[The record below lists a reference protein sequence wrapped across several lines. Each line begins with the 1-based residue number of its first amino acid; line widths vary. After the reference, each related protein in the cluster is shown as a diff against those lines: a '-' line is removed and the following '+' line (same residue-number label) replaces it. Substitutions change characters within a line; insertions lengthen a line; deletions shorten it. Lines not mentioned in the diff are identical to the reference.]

1 MPLPRLGGRIAQ
13 FVTWRFHFKAI
24 GDARPIRR
32 IEANAIVRL
41 TRKSGDQ
48 AVPVMPGRS
57 VGADGEQLKFP
68 PRPFQSRVNNPGAI
82 AVQVEKPPGRSEEHT
97 SELQSLMRI
106 SYAVFCLKKKNTT
119 NTRRHKSEYT
129 TNENI

>member
-57 VGADGEQLKFP
+57 VEADGEQLKFP

-82 AVQVEKPPGRSEEHT
+82 AVQVEKPPGQKHQRENIDRQNPRSEEHT
-97 SELQSLMRI
+97 SALQSLMRI
-106 SYAVFCLKKKNTT
+106 SY
-119 NTRRHKSEYT
+119 
-129 TNENI
+129 

>member
-57 VGADGEQLKFP
+57 VEADGEPLKFP
-68 PRPFQSRVNNPGAI
+68 PRPFHSPVNKPGAK
-82 AVQVEKPPGRSEEHT
+82 AVQVEKTPGQNHPT
-97 SELQSLMRI
+97 
-106 SYAVFCLKKKNTT
+106 
-119 NTRRHKSEYT
+119 
-129 TNENI
+129 ENINRQKPTAQGTTTP